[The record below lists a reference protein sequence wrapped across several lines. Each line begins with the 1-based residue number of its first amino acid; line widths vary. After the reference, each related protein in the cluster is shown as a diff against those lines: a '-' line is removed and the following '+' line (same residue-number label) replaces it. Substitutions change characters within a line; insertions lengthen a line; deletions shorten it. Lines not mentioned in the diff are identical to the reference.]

1 MHTYMYFKKKFIDK
15 WMHLEKILVL
25 QILLDFFLHC
35 AEKADKELKFTY
47 IAL

>member
-1 MHTYMYFKKKFIDK
+1 MNAFRENFSTTNFAR
-15 WMHLEKILVL
+15 
-25 QILLDFFLHC
+25 FFLHC